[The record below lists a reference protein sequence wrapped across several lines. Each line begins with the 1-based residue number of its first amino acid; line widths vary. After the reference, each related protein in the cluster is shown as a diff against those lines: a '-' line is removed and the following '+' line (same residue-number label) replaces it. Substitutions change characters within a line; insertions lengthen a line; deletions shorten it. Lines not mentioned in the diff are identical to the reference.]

1 MAINILVV
9 DDSSVIRKM
18 IIKTVKLSGIELN
31 EIHEAGNG
39 QDGLDVLE
47 DNWVDLVFIDLN
59 MPVMN
64 GEDMIDRIKSN
75 STWEDIPIVVISTEG
90 SETRI
95 NQLKQKQVEFIHK
108 PFTPEQIR
116 TVITNMMGSYHEP
129 QNV

>member
-1 MAINILVV
+1 V